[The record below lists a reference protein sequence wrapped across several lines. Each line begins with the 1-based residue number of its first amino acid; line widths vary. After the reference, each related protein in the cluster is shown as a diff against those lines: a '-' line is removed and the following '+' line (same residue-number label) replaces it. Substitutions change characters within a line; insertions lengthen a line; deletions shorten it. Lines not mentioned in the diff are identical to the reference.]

1 MDVQFSELIICITL
15 VKFMYLIFSKRALFK
30 SLVVMAL
37 DRYKIFEM
45 DENMIK
51 WLMNDTESNGHFYCQ
66 IM

>member
-15 VKFMYLIFSKRALFK
+15 VKFMYPIFWKRALFK

>member
-1 MDVQFSELIICITL
+1 
-15 VKFMYLIFSKRALFK
+15 MYPIFWKRALFK
-30 SLVVMAL
+30 SLSIKVVMAL